1 MLNHKSMS
9 VWVLADL
16 AITILSISFVVGL
29 TALATAIPV
38 LSKSAFS
45 KSVTELRSLRRQ
57 INDQALE
64 MNTLQSN
71 LSEAGRVNAAL
82 QTKLSQADS
91 AKKRLQMTNNLMA
104 GEVKSLTST
113 IAKEAGYRK
122 ELLNLKGSFARTVF
136 VLDTSGSMGEAI
148 DVSEID
154 KEWGKRPAPWPSVH
168 KRMDAWLRHLPIE
181 SFRIV
186 CFSTELDLF
195 PKKES
200 DWLQGTGSRDQA
212 AEFLRSQ
219 SPGGFTCTEKAID
232 RALASK
238 PTAIILFTDGM
249 PSDAKGNADPAQQT
263 RILKKVR
270 TAKVPVHV
278 VAVGNY
284 FDQRQGLF
292 LQLLAERSGGGFIGF

>member
-1 MLNHKSMS
+1 M
-9 VWVLADL
+9 
-16 AITILSISFVVGL
+16 
-29 TALATAIPV
+29 IPL

-45 KSVTELRSLRRQ
+45 KSVSDLRSLRRQ
-57 INDQALE
+57 LNDQAIA
-64 MNTLQSN
+64 MNALQSN

-82 QTKLSQADS
+82 QTKLLQADS
-91 AKKRLQMTNNLMA
+91 AKEQLQMANNVMA
-104 GEVKSLTST
+104 GEVRSLTNT
-113 IAKEAGYRK
+113 IVREAGYRK
-122 ELLNLKGSFARTVF
+122 ELLNLKGSFARTAF
-136 VLDTSGSMGEAI
+136 VLDTSGSMGTAI

-154 KEWGKRPAPWPSVH
+154 KEWGTRPAPWPSVQ
-168 KRMDAWLRHLPIE
+168 KRMDAWLMHLPIE

-186 CFSTELDLF
+186 CFSTELELF

-200 DWLQGTGSRDQA
+200 EWLQGAGSRNRA

-249 PSDAKGNADPAQQT
+249 PSDTAGNADPAQQT
-263 RILKKVR
+263 RILNKVR

-278 VAVGNY
+278 VEVGNY
-284 FDQRQGLF
+284 FDQLYRSPELTCF
-292 LQLLAERSGGGFIGF
+292 CSDSLSHYLERKATNLPNRSTSLASALYHTKTTKGRSCA